1 MVAALNNAPLTVND
15 AAKRGLLTGA
25 KYKSDGC
32 ENIRHDRQAFSPRRI
47 SYVLPCQASA
57 AESSDMTDS
66 RESSPCAQTSST
78 LSPISQGAAMQ
89 PCSQQGANLG
99 VGGLSQ
105 GVLAAAIPWTPV
117 AAAAGLIALCAQA
130 VKDNTANKQQV
141 KAVRQ
146 GVIIEE
152 FQEIM
157 KVEEARPVPPGIAYI
172 TSRFGEYHMQ
182 KTACHVKSMQTYIE
196 AMEHEKQ
203 RAREK
208 AGLGDIC
215 EQPRLL

>member
-1 MVAALNNAPLTVND
+1 MLVKTFHMIV
-15 AAKRGLLTGA
+15 KHLLQG
-25 KYKSDGC
+25 G
-32 ENIRHDRQAFSPRRI
+32 

-57 AESSDMTDS
+57 AESDMTDS
-66 RESSPCAQTSST
+66 RGSSPCAQTSST

-89 PCSQQGANLG
+89 ACSQQGADLG
-99 VGGLSQ
+99 VRGLSQ
-105 GVLAAAIPWTPV
+105 GVRAAAIPWAPV

-130 VKDNTANKQQV
+130 VTDNTANKKQL
-141 KAVRQ
+141 KAVHQ
-146 GVIIEE
+146 GDIIEE
-152 FQEIM
+152 FQEIV
-157 KVEEARPVPPGIAYI
+157 KVEEARPVPPGVAYI
-172 TSRFGEYHMQ
+172 TSRFDEFHMQ

-196 AMEHEKQ
+196 AMEHGKQ